1 MGIKIITAS
10 LDVVDTH
17 NNKMMISRSVNI
29 DGELLEGILISVY
42 TSSKLLLNQVYW
54 VPSKY
59 NFIH

>member
-1 MGIKIITAS
+1 MGIKIITAP
-10 LDVVDTH
+10 LDVVDIH
-17 NNKMMISRSVNI
+17 NNKMMISQSVNI